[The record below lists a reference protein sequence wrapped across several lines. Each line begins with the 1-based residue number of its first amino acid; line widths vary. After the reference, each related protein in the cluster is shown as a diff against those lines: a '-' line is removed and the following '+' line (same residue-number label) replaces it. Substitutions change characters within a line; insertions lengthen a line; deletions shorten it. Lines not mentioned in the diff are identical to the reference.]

1 MKNLKQN
8 NLESGTTELGF
19 VKTMNENIGEGTV
32 KLIREVELDNGE
44 KVSVEGITPHGMKK
58 VLNMIA
64 GESNMEVT
72 FITPGEDYDIN
83 GTGEDTKPGLVRAY
97 NAGVANL
104 TPETTN
110 LDEEPELED
119 DELEDNEQENSN
131 ENTDNNENTTEE

>member
-1 MKNLKQN
+1 MKTLKQN

-19 VKTMNENIGEGTV
+19 VKAMNENIGEGTV

-58 VLNMIA
+58 ALNMVA
-64 GESNMEVT
+64 GQSNMEVT

-83 GTGEDTKPGLVRAY
+83 GTGENTEPGLIRTY

-104 TPETTN
+104 TPDTTN
-110 LDEEPELED
+110 LDDEPEN
-119 DELEDNEQENSN
+119 DNENPDGE
-131 ENTDNNENTTEE
+131 